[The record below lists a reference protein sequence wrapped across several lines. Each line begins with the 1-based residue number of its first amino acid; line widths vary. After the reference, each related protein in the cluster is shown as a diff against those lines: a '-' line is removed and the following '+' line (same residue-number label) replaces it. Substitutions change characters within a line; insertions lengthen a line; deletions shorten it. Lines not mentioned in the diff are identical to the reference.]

1 MNDQSDE
8 ENGDG
13 TTPVDAVVMRPLFVP
28 LKSQYYEAFI
38 DGSKDT
44 EYRKYGK
51 GWNERTCVVGR
62 RVTISKGYGKQNRR
76 TGTIVGFTKR
86 QMSSQAWID
95 CYGEPGLAACIR
107 IELDA

>member
-1 MNDQSDE
+1 MS
-8 ENGDG
+8 
-13 TTPVDAVVMRPLFVP
+13 TKPASSATPVDPLVMRPLFVP

-86 QMSSQAWID
+86 RMSSKAWID
-95 CYGEPGLAACIR
+95 CYGEPGLAACIH